1 MTETYNAIIQAGE
14 TDPMAVRH
22 EAKVQAE
29 LNAQHLELR
38 RQAQGIFEA
47 IKGRRGART
56 EEYWQEAF
64 AKAHSDYDSAQ
75 FLIQRLGANRQLD
88 LPLVA
93 TLTLLRNELLD
104 ELQNPSAT
112 DKMLI
117 DTAIIAY
124 RNLLRVQGWIG
135 SVSLIVQRELFG
147 QDPLEASHG
156 HAGAMAIEAR
166 VEQLEQKLMPL
177 LDRYQRM
184 MIRAT
189 DRLEAR
195 RNTKPQANISIAR
208 AGQVNVGSAVRNEL

>member
-1 MTETYNAIIQAGE
+1 MTETYNAIIQPGE
-14 TDPMAVRH
+14 TDPLAVRH

-29 LNAQHLELR
+29 LNQQYLELR
-38 RQAQGIFEA
+38 RQAQGVFDA

-64 AKAHSDYDSAQ
+64 AKDKIDYTSGQ
-75 FLIQRLGANRQLD
+75 FLIQRLGADRQLD

-93 TLTLLRNELLD
+93 TLTLLRQELV
-104 ELQNPSAT
+104 EGIENPSRA
-112 DKMLI
+112 DHMLA
-117 DTAIIAY
+117 DSAIIAY

-135 SVSLIVQRELFG
+135 STSLILKRELFG
-147 QDPLEASHG
+147 QEPLEDSHG

-195 RNTKPQANISIAR
+195 RNTKPPANISIGK
-208 AGQVNVGSAVRNEL
+208 AGQVNVGSAVKNES